1 MAQTMELSLDVQSPI
16 QVSNKTA
23 SSVIT
28 LSFARVGTPPLRI
41 RSQLILLCGSAILFK
56 SKSLEAR
63 RGKKVIDKN
72 FLPFPSWRNHY
83 WQD

>member
-28 LSFARVGTPPLRI
+28 LSFARVGAPPLRPPRGV
-41 RSQLILLCGSAILFK
+41 RSQLILLRGAATLFK
-56 SKSLEAR
+56 SKSLNPI
-63 RGKKVIDKN
+63 RGK
-72 FLPFPSWRNHY
+72 R
-83 WQD
+83 

>member
-28 LSFARVGTPPLRI
+28 LCFARVGTPPL
-41 RSQLILLCGSAILFK
+41 GGAIAINPTKWSRNTLQAQKPK
-56 SKSLEAR
+56 SET
-63 RGKKVIDKN
+63 GKKGN
-72 FLPFPSWRNHY
+72 
-83 WQD
+83 

>member
-28 LSFARVGTPPLRI
+28 LSFAPVGAL
-41 RSQLILLCGSAILFK
+41 RSQLILLLGSATLFK
-56 SKSLEAR
+56 SKSLKQR

>member
-16 QVSNKTA
+16 QVSNKRA

-28 LSFARVGTPPLRI
+28 LSFAPVGAL
-41 RSQLILLCGSAILFK
+41 RSQLILLSGAATLFK
-56 SKSLEAR
+56 NKSLNPR

-72 FLPFPSWRNHY
+72 FLPFHSWRNHY